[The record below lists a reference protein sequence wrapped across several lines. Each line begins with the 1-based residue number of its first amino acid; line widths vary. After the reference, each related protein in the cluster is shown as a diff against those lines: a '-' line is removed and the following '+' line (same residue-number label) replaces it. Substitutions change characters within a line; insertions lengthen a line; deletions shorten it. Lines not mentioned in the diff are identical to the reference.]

1 MSKSLFAPLVLLIGL
16 SARAAVVGGLC
27 ESDLRPDS
35 DLREATVTAQFRPVD
50 ASEAIPVVMF
60 PVRQKVDP
68 WLQNLAYSA
77 LGWERDAVENPSRT
91 VTVTARRGTFL
102 NGVFTPDVGAEEI
115 LVQSGMEGEG
125 CFDWLEPVAQAGT
138 YQLTHTVMKDG
149 EADPA
154 GTLARCFFVAIDNG
168 TMCESQLRP
177 DSDLRDGVFSGVR
190 MDLQKGVRTPKRL
203 ADVLPFVYSS
213 TNWLG
218 DVVNVSA
225 ESVAR
230 VTLVQLTGE
239 GDDVTTW
246 TDVVPNTFKELVK
259 KPGEGEVKWRAR
271 KGVWK
276 AAFDIL
282 NNDTSIRTEEAIF
295 DLRNSIAPGLLI
307 WVK

>member
-1 MSKSLFAPLVLLIGL
+1 MSKILLAVQTLIVGL
-16 SARAAVVGGLC
+16 CARAAVVGGMH
-27 ESDLRPDS
+27 ESGLRPDS
-35 DLREATVTAQFRPVD
+35 DLREDVVMAQLRPVLT
-50 ASEAIPVVMF
+50 SPFIYVPSSVELQEAA
-60 PVRQKVDP
+60 
-68 WLQNLAYSA
+68 LHNLTYSA
-77 LGWERDAVENPSRT
+77 LGWERDAVEDPSRT
-91 VTVTARRGTFL
+91 VTVTARRGTFP
-102 NGVFTPDVGAEEI
+102 NGVFVPDAGTEDI
-115 LVQSGMEGEG
+115 PVQSGMNGEG
-125 CFDWLEPVAQAGT
+125 CFDWLGPADRTGT

-154 GTLARCFFVAIDNG
+154 GMLSCFFCFMINDNG
-168 TMCESQLRP
+168 MCESQLRP
-177 DSDLRDGVFSGVR
+177 DSDLRDGVFPGVR

-230 VTLVQLTGE
+230 VTIVQLTGE